1 MSGLLLDTHVLV
13 RLLEGNELL
22 GQEARAA
29 IQAAAETGKLHVS
42 AITPWEIALLVGKA
56 RLRFCCD
63 VGEWMER
70 ALKLSGIALAPLSPA
85 IAVASMRLPGEI
97 HQDPADQIIVA
108 TVRHLGTKLV
118 TANALLLADAKTGYL
133 DVLEC

>member
-13 RLLEGNELL
+13 WLLEGNERL

-29 IQAAAETGKLHVS
+29 IQAAAETGTLHVS
-42 AITPWEIALLVGKA
+42 AITPWEIAMLVGKA

-70 ALKLSGIALAPLSPA
+70 ALKLPGITLAPLSPA
-85 IAVASMRLPGEI
+85 IAVASTRLPGEI
-97 HQDPADQIIVA
+97 HEDFADQIIVA
-108 TVRHLGTKLV
+108 TARHLGAKLV
-118 TANALLLADAKTGYL
+118 TADALLLAYAKTGYL